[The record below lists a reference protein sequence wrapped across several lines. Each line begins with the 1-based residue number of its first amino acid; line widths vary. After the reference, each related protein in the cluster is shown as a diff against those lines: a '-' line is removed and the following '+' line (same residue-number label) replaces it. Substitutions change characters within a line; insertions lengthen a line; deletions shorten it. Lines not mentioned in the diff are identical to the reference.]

1 MKTIL
6 TNIFYLLFSVII
18 SQAAPGAFTLVSA
31 TPGCDGSSPNIT
43 LTWTAAAGAQSYNI
57 YRNGSIYAQAVS
69 GLTYENVGANVV
81 AGTTYSYY
89 IYAVNSVGA
98 TESGNSLSATAR
110 TTCGG
115 TAPGAFTLVSAT
127 PGCDGSSP
135 NITLTWTAAAGAT
148 SYYIYAVNSVGA
160 TESGNTLSATAPS
173 NCGTTPQAPT
183 IATQPQTKTV
193 NAGTTVTFSVAASGA
208 SLNYQWRFN
217 GQTISSA
224 TTSTLTLNSVTA
236 ANDGGYSVYVWN
248 AYGSV
253 TSATASLAVLT
264 DGANGNTP
272 TQITPSLIPSKPPGV
287 NNLVFVTHGW
297 EQGLFEPSPPQWVS
311 DMCNDIQTR
320 VPNWQ
325 VIPYFWVDKA
335 WTEPLDLFHLESKV
349 MVNAQTIGTQIG
361 QQIAEEGYQHVHLI
375 AHSAGSALIQAA
387 ADVIKQNS
395 PSTIVQTTF
404 LDPFVGFDNKGISW
418 RSEEH
423 TSELQ

>member
-18 SQAAPGAFTLVSA
+18 SQAAPGAFTIVSA

-148 SYYIYAVNSVGA
+148 SYTIYRNGSIYAQAVPGLTYENVGVNVVAGTTYSYYIYAVNSVGA

-193 NAGTTVTFSVAASGA
+193 NAGTTVT
-208 SLNYQWRFN
+208 
-217 GQTISSA
+217 
-224 TTSTLTLNSVTA
+224 
-236 ANDGGYSVYVWN
+236 
-248 AYGSV
+248 
-253 TSATASLAVLT
+253 
-264 DGANGNTP
+264 
-272 TQITPSLIPSKPPGV
+272 
-287 NNLVFVTHGW
+287 
-297 EQGLFEPSPPQWVS
+297 
-311 DMCNDIQTR
+311 
-320 VPNWQ
+320 
-325 VIPYFWVDKA
+325 
-335 WTEPLDLFHLESKV
+335 LD
-349 MVNAQTIGTQIG
+349 
-361 QQIAEEGYQHVHLI
+361 
-375 AHSAGSALIQAA
+375 
-387 ADVIKQNS
+387 
-395 PSTIVQTTF
+395 
-404 LDPFVGFDNKGISW
+404 
-418 RSEEH
+418 
-423 TSELQ
+423 

>member
-18 SQAAPGAFTLVSA
+18 CQAAPGAFTLVSA
-31 TPGCDGSSPNIT
+31 TPGCSGISPEIT
-43 LTWTAAAGAQSYNI
+43 LTWTASTGATSYNI
-57 YRNGSIYAQAVS
+57 YRNGSIYAQAVP
-69 GLTYENVGANVV
+69 GLTYENVGVNVV
-81 AGTTYSYY
+81 AGTTY
-89 IYAVNSVGA
+89 
-98 TESGNSLSATAR
+98 
-110 TTCGG
+110 
-115 TAPGAFTLVSAT
+115 
-127 PGCDGSSP
+127 
-135 NITLTWTAAAGAT
+135 

-264 DGANGNTP
+264 DGANGNTQ

-311 DMCNDIQTR
+311 DMCNDIQTDR
-320 VPNWQ
+320 
-325 VIPYFWVDKA
+325 K
-335 WTEPLDLFHLESKV
+335 
-349 MVNAQTIGTQIG
+349 
-361 QQIAEEGYQHVHLI
+361 
-375 AHSAGSALIQAA
+375 
-387 ADVIKQNS
+387 
-395 PSTIVQTTF
+395 
-404 LDPFVGFDNKGISW
+404 
-418 RSEEH
+418 
-423 TSELQ
+423 